1 MRARAAVVAALAVA
15 LAACGGRHP
24 TRLTPAT
31 PADEL
36 PDLVAAPPSHVTVGT
51 LYAGGRYHSYLGF
64 NTRVTNRGP
73 GALDLVGRRRP
84 GSAVMVA
91 DQLVHGRGAAPR
103 VVRGVAWLR
112 FERKGHGHWH
122 LLPFASYELRSVG
135 GGRVR
140 VRGRKQGFCIDGFSV
155 GLVSATPRM
164 PSSCGEGRP
173 HALSV
178 HEQLGVGEAD
188 EYGRFLAGQ
197 SIYLDGV
204 PTGRYDLVLAFNRT
218 RRLRER
224 DYSNDV
230 ATTVVRLGS
239 TSGVATVRTLRTCRH
254 APPCG

>member
-1 MRARAAVVAALAVA
+1 MSARPAVAAALAVV
-15 LAACGGRHP
+15 LAGCGGRLAA
-24 TRLTPAT
+24 RPAPA

-51 LYAGGRYHSYLGF
+51 LYAGGHYHSYLGF

-73 GALDLVGRRRP
+73 GALDLVGHRRP

-91 DQLVHGRGAAPR
+91 DQLVHRRGAAPR

-122 LLPFASYELRSVG
+122 LLPFASYELRSAD
-135 GGRVR
+135 GGRLR
-140 VRGRKQGFCIDGFSV
+140 MRGRKQGFCIDGFSV
-155 GLVSATPRM
+155 GLVAARPRM
-164 PSSCGEGRP
+164 PTICGEGRP

-178 HEQLGVGEAD
+178 HEELGVGEAD

-197 SIYLDGV
+197 SIFLDGV
-204 PTGRYDLVLAFNRT
+204 PAGRYDLVLAFNRT

-224 DYSNDV
+224 DYANDI
-230 ATTVVRLGS
+230 ATTVVRLAD
-239 TSGVATVRTLRTCRH
+239 TAGVATVQTLRTCRH
-254 APPCG
+254 APPCD